1 MREMLLSFDTA
12 APGLLLAFVAGLV
25 NSLSPCC
32 LAMTP
37 AFLAHLAGVETDG
50 PSRRAGVVRHAG
62 VYVAGF
68 TLVFVAIGVGASLA
82 GLALVDQRPIL
93 FKVGGTLVIVFGLIQ
108 MGVFKFQWLQ
118 RSYEVSAVPVAAP
131 GYTRSFLVGA
141 TYSLGWTPCI
151 GPVLG
156 AILTSAVVFGDVWQ
170 GVLLLGAFAAGLAIP
185 HLGAAVAFERIRPL
199 RLGVQRH
206 YVLVQRVS
214 GTVMVGMGVLIF
226 TGALI
231 EIFRY
236 FQGFNVVL

>member
-1 MREMLLSFDTA
+1 MDTVFSFDKA
-12 APGLLLAFVAGLV
+12 APGLLLAFVAGVV

-37 AFLAHLAGVETDG
+37 AFVAHLAGVQAESA
-50 PSRRAGVVRHAG
+50 SRRLVFKHAA
-62 VYVAGF
+62 VYVLGF
-68 TLVFVAIGVGASLA
+68 SLVFVAIGVGMSLA
-82 GLALVDQRPIL
+82 GWALVDERPVL
-93 FKVGGTLVIVFGLIQ
+93 FKVGGTLVIAFGLMQ
-108 MGVFKFQWLQ
+108 MDVLKVPWLQ
-118 RSYEVSAVPVAAP
+118 RSFEVSVGPGGAP

-156 AILTSAVVFGDVWQ
+156 AILTSAVVFGDLWQ
-170 GVLLLGAFAAGLAIP
+170 GVLLLCAFALGLAIP
-185 HLGAAVAFERIRPL
+185 HFAAALAFERIRPL

-206 YVLVQRVS
+206 YVLVRRLS
-214 GTVMVGMGVLIF
+214 GTVMVAMGVLIF

-236 FQGFNVVL
+236 FQAVNVVL